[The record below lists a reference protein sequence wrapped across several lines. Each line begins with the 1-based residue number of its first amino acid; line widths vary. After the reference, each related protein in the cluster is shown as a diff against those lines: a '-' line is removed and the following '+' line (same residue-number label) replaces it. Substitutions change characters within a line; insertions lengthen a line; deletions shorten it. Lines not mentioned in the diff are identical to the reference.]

1 MKKSI
6 IALTV
11 VVILTMTAALVSPA
25 FAGGSDP
32 VIFDLT
38 VENPVMAGK
47 EGKLCMT
54 WSGEEE
60 GTSGYDAEEK
70 AWKLENTKTIPGW
83 QGGYEEFKYPED
95 MTPAF
100 EDYQYCV
107 ITYKTVGM
115 HGLIEG
121 EGENKIGL
129 NGDGAVTIHEGLEPS
144 DEYTNAVISTEDFEG
159 TTKII
164 IVMNAHSGGD
174 LEPGCKIL
182 IKYIA
187 FFATKAEAE
196 AFDGTTY
203 VPSQTPETS
212 ENGGDGGKT
221 NADTGDAAIVS
232 GAIVLCA
239 AAAVVAAVSK
249 ICTNQSKML

>member
-6 IALTV
+6 IVFAV
-11 VVILTMTAALVSPA
+11 VMIMAMTAALFSPV

-38 VENPVMAGK
+38 VENPVVAGK

-54 WSGEEE
+54 WSGEER
-60 GTSGYDAEEK
+60 GTSGYDADEK

-95 MTPAF
+95 MTPDF
-100 EDYQYCV
+100 EVYQYCV

-129 NGDGAVTIHEGLEPS
+129 NGDGAVTIHDGLEPS

-164 IVMNAHSGGD
+164 IVMNAHSGGN
-174 LEPGCKIL
+174 LEPGCQIL

-187 FFATKAEAE
+187 FFATKTEAE
-196 AFDGTTY
+196 AFDGTKD
-203 VPSQTPETS
+203 VPLPAPET
-212 ENGGDGGKT
+212 ENGGESGKT
-221 NADTGDAAIVS
+221 NADTSDAAMIS

-239 AAAVVAAVSK
+239 AAAVVVAVSK